1 MLFTFAALIL
11 TNKQTN
17 MKKIILTVAAVFA
30 FGFANAQESTG
41 GKGFGSGDI
50 FISGSVGFHSE
61 KTGDQKYSEFTIAPK
76 VGFFVTEN
84 IAIGGKLGFSSST
97 ETDFPGADIKGTVLS
112 VGAFG
117 RFYATPAS
125 DFSFFAELGAN
136 YATMKEEQGP
146 LEYEANGFNIGL
158 APGVSYF
165 VSSNFAL
172 EASIGLLSYDTTK
185 PDFDGAEST
194 DTFDLNLNLN
204 NISLGLVYK
213 F

>member
-1 MLFTFAALIL
+1 
-11 TNKQTN
+11 
-17 MKKIILTVAAVFA
+17 
-30 FGFANAQESTG
+30 
-41 GKGFGSGDI
+41 
-50 FISGSVGFHSE
+50 
-61 KTGDQKYSEFTIAPK
+61 
-76 VGFFVTEN
+76 
-84 IAIGGKLGFSSST
+84 
-97 ETDFPGADIKGTVLS
+97 
-112 VGAFG
+112 
-117 RFYATPAS
+117 
-125 DFSFFAELGAN
+125 
-136 YATMKEEQGP
+136 MKEEQGP